1 MIILTL
7 LSLCTHFHPP
17 TPPIEAERGRKAT
30 AVSAYRFFFLFF
42 FLTAIDGGRRDGQR
56 AYIKTTAPL
65 VFCTFDF
72 LSLSIA
78 AAAPISY
85 KSPKKVNRL

>member
-30 AVSAYRFFFLFF
+30 AVSAYRFFF